1 MHFRLLF
8 AVTSTL
14 LAYVPIVPAH
24 STFAVSQ
31 RSADSLPESL
41 FVDTPPSYLR
51 PYVIPHYASAHAV
64 TVGSQTYRFYV
75 TGPSSNYAFT
85 LMGTNAPYTT
95 ALGVLPHIHYHH
107 YENFFTYKGRVQLWA
122 QKDNATQQSRVL
134 YPGDY
139 GSVVRNTTH
148 TFQILDPDT
157 ELVGAIVP
165 GGFEELFYYLGSNLS
180 TTTHTPYVP
189 QADDGSSATGPNSS
203 IISSLTKFDVH
214 AQLDFEPRRDAIN
227 GTAPASNWHTGNN
240 TLTTDGSPYFVANG
254 WGPKYIN
261 SQYGYQIV
269 QPLATPAQTQDTNF
283 TLSTISIST
292 TPKNITIPQWSF
304 PGAAAFQV
312 LEGNLKIQIAQ
323 YPTASLSTGDVAFVP
338 GNLTFKYW
346 SGSYFTKFLFLSSG
360 KEGLDQKLIQTGA
373 FYDYVTF
380 PTTW

>member
-1 MHFRLLF
+1 MHFRFLV
-8 AVTSTL
+8 AVTSAL
-14 LAYVPIVPAH
+14 LAYISAVPAH
-24 STFAVSQ
+24 STFADSQ
-31 RSADSLPESL
+31 GRTDSLPASL

-165 GGFEELFYYLGSNLS
+165 GGFE
-180 TTTHTPYVP
+180 
-189 QADDGSSATGPNSS
+189 
-203 IISSLTKFDVH
+203 
-214 AQLDFEPRRDAIN
+214 
-227 GTAPASNWHTGNN
+227 
-240 TLTTDGSPYFVANG
+240 
-254 WGPKYIN
+254 
-261 SQYGYQIV
+261 
-269 QPLATPAQTQDTNF
+269 
-283 TLSTISIST
+283 
-292 TPKNITIPQWSF
+292 
-304 PGAAAFQV
+304 
-312 LEGNLKIQIAQ
+312 
-323 YPTASLSTGDVAFVP
+323 
-338 GNLTFKYW
+338 
-346 SGSYFTKFLFLSSG
+346 
-360 KEGLDQKLIQTGA
+360 
-373 FYDYVTF
+373 
-380 PTTW
+380 